1 MTIGTIDALQSLVPT
16 AEYVLYNAG
25 TSDETLEWRD
35 SSITQPSNS
44 ALAAEVTRLTNA
56 EPMRLL
62 RVERDRRLS
71 LCDWVVTKATETG
84 STVSDSWKTY
94 RQALR
99 DLPASASPKLDTNGK
114 LDMTSVTF
122 PTEPS

>member
-1 MTIGTIDALQSLVPT
+1 MTISTIDALQSLVPT

-25 TSDETLEWRD
+25 TSDESLEWRD

-84 STVSDSWKTY
+84 TTVSDTWKTY
-94 RQALR
+94 RQSLR
-99 DLPASASPKLDTNGK
+99 DLPASASPKLDAYGN
-114 LDMTSVTF
+114 LDLTSVTW

>member
-1 MTIGTIDALQSLVPT
+1 MTISTIDALQSLVPT

-25 TSDETLEWRD
+25 TSDESLEWRD

-84 STVSDSWKTY
+84 TTVSDTWKTY
-94 RQALR
+94 RQSLR

>member
-25 TSDETLEWRD
+25 TSDESLVWKD

-44 ALAAEVTRLTNA
+44 ELAAEVTRLTNA

-62 RVERDRRLS
+62 RVERDTRLS
-71 LCDWVVTKATETG
+71 LCDWVVTMATETG
-84 STVSDSWKTY
+84 STVSNSWKTY

-114 LDMTSVTF
+114 LDMTSVTW